1 MKNLSDDELRD
12 IDDLV
17 SNLAPEESVEP
28 PVEEESP
35 ETENGSNGEALAV
48 ETDSPSESPSID
60 EEPLNPKAST
70 EDLFKLISLQ
80 NDRLGILNKK
90 IDVLTRLVELILR
103 ANLEDV
109 E

>member
-12 IDDLV
+12 INDLV
-17 SNLAPEESVEP
+17 SNLAPEESTEP
-28 PVEEESP
+28 PAEEETP
-35 ETENGSNGEALAV
+35 EDGSNGEALNV
-48 ETDSPSESPSID
+48 ETESPSESPSID
-60 EEPLNPKAST
+60 EEPLNLEASN

>member
-1 MKNLSDDELRD
+1 MMKNLSDDELRD
-12 IDDLV
+12 INDLV
-17 SNLAPEESVEP
+17 SDLAPEDNIEP
-28 PVEEESP
+28 PVGEQASA
-35 ETENGSNGEALAV
+35 NGSNGEALSE
-48 ETDSPSESPSID
+48 ETSLPPESPSN
-60 EEPLNPKAST
+60 EGEPLNPKAST

-109 E
+109 N

>member
-1 MKNLSDDELRD
+1 MMKNLSDDELRD

-17 SNLAPEESVEP
+17 SDLVPEDTVEP
-28 PVEEESP
+28 PVEEETP
-35 ETENGSNGEALAV
+35 ANGSNGEALSE
-48 ETDSPSESPSID
+48 ETSSPSESPSID
-60 EEPLNPKAST
+60 GEPLNPEAST

>member
-17 SNLAPEESVEP
+17 SNLAPDESSDP
-28 PVEEESP
+28 PVETENP
-35 ETENGSNGEALAV
+35 ENGSNGETVSV
-48 ETDSPSESPSID
+48 ETPALQESPSIV

-103 ANLEDV
+103 ANLEEV

>member
-17 SNLAPEESVEP
+17 SNLTPEDNIEP
-28 PVEEESP
+28 PAEEETSA
-35 ETENGSNGEALAV
+35 NGSNGEAV
-48 ETDSPSESPSID
+48 SEETSSPPESSSID
-60 EEPLNPKAST
+60 SDPLNPKAST

>member
-1 MKNLSDDELRD
+1 MMKNLSDDELRD

-17 SNLAPEESVEP
+17 SDLAPEESVEQ
-28 PVEEESP
+28 PVEEKSP
-35 ETENGSNGEALAV
+35 ADDSNGEALSE
-48 ETDSPSESPSID
+48 ETESPSESPPID

>member
-1 MKNLSDDELRD
+1 MMKNLSDDEMRD
-12 IDDLV
+12 INDLV
-17 SNLAPEESVEP
+17 SNLAPEDNIKQ
-28 PVEEESP
+28 PVEGDMS
-35 ETENGSNGEALAV
+35 TDGSNGETLSK
-48 ETDSPSESPSID
+48 EPSPPPESPSID
-60 EEPLNPKAST
+60 GEFLNPNASN

-80 NDRLGILNKK
+80 NERLGLLNKK